1 MYIKKGLDKFDYIP
15 MGLMDLT
22 VENCIKTLLRSE
34 WICMDKH
41 HPVALLKI
49 ISEQITRYNTSS
61 LHGGRTTV
69 SFYANKHET
78 VPLPIYP
85 PM

>member
-1 MYIKKGLDKFDYIP
+1 

-22 VENCIKTLLRSE
+22 VENCIKTLLTSE

-61 LHGGRTTV
+61 LYGGGT
-69 SFYANKHET
+69 T
-78 VPLPIYP
+78 VPLYVYRNTKQSVYLFIHRGNIISN
-85 PM
+85 